1 MSTISREGHTYWNWG
16 QISLTELGAVRLNPV
31 IWKSAWEP
39 EKPFLLNR
47 LNGNPAPWDAN
58 AYAELRG
65 FMNSIPEGKMR
76 DDAQERIA
84 RLDCTSK
91 DKSLASCDPAAKPP
105 DWQKKLARGNV
116 DYAAYVKALATELR
130 GLVCVEDVNAV
141 YILRG
146 MIKSKWF
153 YRTGGEAPALVDFI
167 MSKDCPLSASLTDD
181 DKATL
186 LEVKQVAEIV
196 KKESAPPPPASKKE
210 Q

>member
-1 MSTISREGHTYWNWG
+1 MLKYQLVI
-16 QISLTELGAVRLNPV
+16 AVVAGPQ
-31 IWKSAWEP
+31 WP
-39 EKPFLLNR
+39 ENR
-47 LNGNPAPWDAN
+47 LYLASVTMP
-58 AYAELRG
+58 
-65 FMNSIPEGKMR
+65 
-76 DDAQERIA
+76 IA

-153 YRTGGEAPALVDFI
+153 YGTGGEAPALVDFI